1 MKLDVCEEEIAK
13 LTRWHRIAMIR
24 KLSSEQA
31 ASGIQIDPTTIS
43 KYARGQQMS
52 FLQLQ
57 QQTREKS
64 QEIWERQ
71 VQSLS
76 ALDREN
82 ESDSEGNSDLDSFA
96 GDLENLLDAEECEE
110 EVGNYESK
118 HDKADGVKGLK
129 MRRRPSIAQ
138 AEEENEDEAVE
149 AAELCRLLMEDDEAE
164 RRKKKKTKVVREET
178 GLALGL
184 QPSFGFEN
192 TNRIKQIVST
202 AQPDGS
208 YSSKE
213 IFNKDMKE
221 VENVIA
227 KKGKY
232 GKVKALTK
240 KNDITSVGLVSK
252 KIKISGDKVKVFK
265 EKKSARESFV
275 CGACGQLGHMRTNKT
290 GNMKNMDFRVRWAGD
305 AHPQNLFLFPRE
317 YTPHNLNYG
326 LTFFLL

>member
-1 MKLDVCEEEIAK
+1 
-13 LTRWHRIAMIR
+13 MIR

-110 EVGNYESK
+110 EV
-118 HDKADGVKGLK
+118 
-129 MRRRPSIAQ
+129 
-138 AEEENEDEAVE
+138 EEENEDEAAE
-149 AAELCRLLMEDDEAE
+149 AAKLCRLLVEDDEAE

-213 IFNKDMKE
+213 IFNKDMNE

-232 GKVKALTK
+232 GKL
-240 KNDITSVGLVSK
+240 
-252 KIKISGDKVKVFK
+252 
-265 EKKSARESFV
+265 
-275 CGACGQLGHMRTNKT
+275 
-290 GNMKNMDFRVRWAGD
+290 
-305 AHPQNLFLFPRE
+305 
-317 YTPHNLNYG
+317 
-326 LTFFLL
+326 

>member
-1 MKLDVCEEEIAK
+1 
-13 LTRWHRIAMIR
+13 MIR

-57 QQTREKS
+57 QQTREKC

-149 AAELCRLLMEDDEAE
+149 AAKLCRLLVEDDEAE

-213 IFNKDMKE
+213 IFNKDMNE

-232 GKVKALTK
+232 GKL
-240 KNDITSVGLVSK
+240 
-252 KIKISGDKVKVFK
+252 
-265 EKKSARESFV
+265 
-275 CGACGQLGHMRTNKT
+275 
-290 GNMKNMDFRVRWAGD
+290 
-305 AHPQNLFLFPRE
+305 
-317 YTPHNLNYG
+317 
-326 LTFFLL
+326 